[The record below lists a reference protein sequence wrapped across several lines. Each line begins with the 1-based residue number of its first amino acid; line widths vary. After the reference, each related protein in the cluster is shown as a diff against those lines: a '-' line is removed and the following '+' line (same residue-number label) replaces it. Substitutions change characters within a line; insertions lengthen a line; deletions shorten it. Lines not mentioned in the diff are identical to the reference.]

1 MEKTKSI
8 VAGIAIGLA
17 VIMSGGAVALAGKA
31 LGWYDKGPKEPEPT
45 LEALNF
51 EETGYGTY
59 AVSLKDYG
67 ATEVVVPSKYN
78 GKPVTEVSGSDA
90 MPIILY
96 RLAQRDLKEESD
108 PDTLKDGI
116 DRAVSDFVSAGGA
129 DGVNIGEAGF
139 AMSPALKKITLPS
152 SLKKI
157 SAGGFFGCTAL
168 EELVMPAGV
177 TMIKDFA
184 FQWCYS
190 LTGVEIPESVEEL
203 GNDVFYGN
211 NSLVSAKLP
220 SRLNQC
226 GEGIFDQCR
235 KLKEANVPQMEVI
248 PKLMFGDC
256 RALEKIDISE
266 GIKTVSERAFY
277 NCISV
282 TELVLPKTLTK
293 IGSYAFS
300 GGKLKEIILPETLTE
315 IGEYA
320 FSSWENLEEIVLPK
334 TLKKIGDK
342 AFNNCTKLKTV
353 YNLSELRLM
362 SGLDNYGGVAKYAT
376 NIYTELPSER
386 ASGE

>member
-31 LGWYDKGPKEPEPT
+31 LGWYDKGPKAPEPT

-78 GKPVTEVSGSDA
+78 GKAVTEVSGSDA

-168 EELVMPAGV
+168 EELVIPAGV

-256 RALEKIDISE
+256 RALEKIDIPE
-266 GIKTVSERAFY
+266 GIKTVSERAFF